1 MLGVLRIAAARPL
14 LRVGV
19 RSMHT
24 TAVARAQSLGPQN
37 PAPERV
43 KPASPAYF
51 TTKPSYIDTLQMLDQ
66 LTREVKR
73 ELEQSYILP
82 RNSKPPPLPQGP
94 TNIWITREVL
104 HSRLGINLRASQYRS
119 VISRLTLL
127 LRYRALVLENFTD
140 AKASAFAERSTTHQR
155 ELASKVE
162 EVFGAFMSTHGK
174 AQDAQE
180 KRTTPLRTSTR
191 GYIDEQGRVYARGR
205 RKESSAR
212 VWLVPAKDAETTL
225 GAVLVNGAPLSQ
237 YFTRTQ
243 HREQVVWPLKLAG
256 VLGQY
261 NIFALTRGGG
271 QSGQAGAIAH
281 GIANALV
288 AQLASMPGD
297 EAATVHEH
305 VKHLLAKGSSSHTL
319 TQMAFSTATRVWS
332 SARSRVWPRRARH
345 SPGSSVSGSYASIY
359 SSKHSPLLG
368 AHAADLDGGLVGH
381 YLDHVADLFALA
393 CHDRTEHGLTALTEA
408 IPEHLDGV
416 DPPSRLVFTD
426 ARKDAQRRAVAGL
439 VARPSRFFEA
449 DRAAARVGQRLT
461 RGHGQRHDGIV
472 AR

>member
-14 LRVGV
+14 LRAGV
-19 RSMHT
+19 RLVHT

-82 RNSKPPPLPQGP
+82 LNSKPPPLPQGP

-140 AKASAFAERSTTHQR
+140 AKASAFAERSTAHQR

-162 EVFGAFMSTHGK
+162 EVFGEFMSTHGK

-191 GYIDEQGRVYARGR
+191 GYIDEQGRAYARGR

-288 AQLASMPGD
+288 AQLASVSGD
-297 EAATVHEH
+297 EASAVHEH
-305 VKHLLAKGSSSHTL
+305 VKHLLAKGAFLSHSHRWHS
-319 TQMAFSTATRVWS
+319 Q
-332 SARSRVWPRRARH
+332 PRPAYGGAQEA
-345 SPGSSVSGSYASIY
+345 GSGQGAQGIHLGQALVAAMHASIAQ
-359 SSKHSPLLG
+359 SILRFLGRTPPILMGVLSVITLIMLRTCSPS
-368 AHAADLDGGLVGH
+368 
-381 YLDHVADLFALA
+381 LA
-393 CHDRTEHGLTALTEA
+393 MIARNTA
-408 IPEHLDGV
+408 
-416 DPPSRLVFTD
+416 SRPWPKPFQSTSIELI
-426 ARKDAQRRAVAGL
+426 RHRAWFSL
-439 VARPSRFFEA
+439 MREKTRS
-449 DRAAARVGQRLT
+449 AAR
-461 RGHGQRHDGIV
+461 
-472 AR
+472 

>member
-1 MLGVLRIAAARPL
+1 MLGVLRMPAARPL

-19 RSMHT
+19 RMMHT
-24 TAVARAQSLGPQN
+24 TAIVRAQSIAPPP

-82 RNSKPPPLPQGP
+82 LNSKPPPLPQGP
-94 TNIWITREVL
+94 TNIWITREAL

-127 LRYRALVLENFTD
+127 LRYRALVLEHFVD
-140 AKASAFAERSTTHQR
+140 ANASAFAERSTTHQR
-155 ELASKVE
+155 ELAQKVE

-180 KRTTPLRTSTR
+180 KRDSQPRTSTR
-191 GYIDEQGRVYARGR
+191 GYIDEQGRAYARGR

-212 VWLVPAKDAETTL
+212 VWLVPAKDAENTL
-225 GAVLVNGAPLSQ
+225 GSVLVNCAPLSQ

-261 NIFALTRGGG
+261 NIFAIVRGGG

-288 AQLASMPGD
+288 AQLASLSGEQA
-297 EAATVHEH
+297 EAVHEH
-305 VKHLLAKGSSSHTL
+305 VKQLLAKGTWKDYLHRRRP
-319 TQMAFSTATRVWS
+319 QPRPPHGRAQEAWS
-332 SARSRVWPRRARH
+332 
-345 SPGSSVSGSYASIY
+345 GQ
-359 SSKHSPLLG
+359 G
-368 AHAADLDGGLVGH
+368 AQGIH
-381 YLDHVADLFALA
+381 
-393 CHDRTEHGLTALTEA
+393 
-408 IPEHLDGV
+408 
-416 DPPSRLVFTD
+416 
-426 ARKDAQRRAVAGL
+426 
-439 VARPSRFFEA
+439 
-449 DRAAARVGQRLT
+449 VGQALVRL
-461 RGHGQRHDGIV
+461 
-472 AR
+472 